1 MPGGPSSL
9 GPGTCPCPRWWPTGH
24 PSAALRLGGRR
35 GAHRP
40 KLAISRPSLVQ
51 PPRPSATQRDQVP
64 VDVVQVEEPLQLRA
78 GRLFHEPSVRL
89 GLLIRQKLVLLEHV
103 SRGPGGL
110 PAPGPHGDKTHHQ
123 PVNLHR
129 PFLSAP
135 RYGGC
140 GVRDS
145 PLRDLGPAVL
155 QPASSARPTRWA
167 VRAVPMALLSI
178 DRCRTTHGYCGYCVQ
193 HVRPAAALG
202 RPARRPVPG
211 PPTKTLGPATPLP
224 FRTPRAAV
232 RVCRAPLTSLATGE
246 TLPAP
251 IQECLLQPR

>member
-110 PAPGPHGDKTHHQ
+110 PAPGPHGDETHHQ

-178 DRCRTTHGYCGYCVQ
+178 DRCRTTHGLRVL
-193 HVRPAAALG
+193 RPTRASCRG
-202 RPARRPVPG
+202 PG
-211 PPTKTLGPATPLP
+211 PPGPAASPGTTDKDPRPRHSTAVPYTSRGSSCLP
-224 FRTPRAAV
+224 RPADFLGYGRNPTRAD
-232 RVCRAPLTSLATGE
+232 P
-246 TLPAP
+246 
-251 IQECLLQPR
+251 